1 APAFCKPSIESSGE
15 VEGMSD
21 SIRAL
26 DGDNAYRIGQY
37 RNRAEELRAIAR
49 ETEASRVPRRE

>member
-1 APAFCKPSIESSGE
+1 
-15 VEGMSD
+15 MSD